1 MVQINLLPR
10 QEERCSCREQ
20 IYVDTGTEKIGMNW
34 QIRKADSQE
43 EPVIKHRE
51 LSSMLCDNLDGWDRG
66 RGGQEGG
73 YIWMHVID
81 SRLCTAETNNI
92 VKQLYS
98 SKHFFS

>member
-51 LSSMLCDNLDGWDRG
+51 LSSMLCDNLDGWDG
-66 RGGQEGG
+66 EGG
-73 YIWMHVID
+73 VKREGIYECMWLIHV
-81 SRLCTAETNNI
+81 SVQQKLTTT
-92 VKQLYS
+92 L
-98 SKHFFS
+98 